1 MADNQATLTVD
12 GKDYQLP
19 ITEGTLGPSVI
30 EISAFQKAGYWSY
43 DPGSMATAPVESKI
57 TFIDAVKV
65 SYYIAATLSTS

>member
-30 EISAFQKAGYWSY
+30 EVTAFQKAGYWTY
-43 DPGSMATAPVESKI
+43 DPGFMATAPRIKN
-57 TFIDAVKV
+57 
-65 SYYIAATLSTS
+65 YLH